1 MPVQPFG
8 EIPFGL
14 RDIRLTPWN
23 GAVLG
28 TPIDV
33 PRIRTMEANITRDS
47 ADLEGDDVR
56 VATHTFGTAAEG
68 TFEAGGINL
77 AALALL
83 TGGSST
89 GVLGTTPNKTNTFI
103 LEGDDVGGYFKVE
116 GQAIADDSGD
126 VHVIIWRA
134 KATNGPNTTFNQ
146 GEFALTTCDVTGIFD
161 ASVTPSRLYSI
172 IQNETAVTM
181 SGGL

>member
-23 GAVLG
+23 GAILG
-28 TPIDV
+28 TAIDV
-33 PRIRTMEANITRDS
+33 PRIRTMEVNITRDS

-77 AALALL
+77 AALSLL

-89 GVLGTTPNKTNTFI
+89 GILGISPNRTNTYI
-103 LEGDDVGGYFKVE
+103 LEGNDVDGYFKVE
-116 GQAIADDSGD
+116 GQSYADDSGD
-126 VHVIIWRA
+126 VHVTIWRA
-134 KATNGPNTTFNQ
+134 KATNGPNHSFNQ
-146 GEFALTTCDVTGIFD
+146 GEFSLTTCDVTGIFD
-161 ASVTPSRLYSI
+161 ASVSPSRLYTIVQS
-172 IQNETAVTM
+172 ETAVALTP
-181 SGGL
+181 